1 MKTTWQNPPTLLLI
15 TGLSLAGLSLSLPQI
30 ALSQSPPPSSLPHP
44 ESLIA
49 NFTDDLAEADQLFE
63 QVEQLYDQGKYN
75 EAIPLAERMLRLYQN
90 VHGEDHLDIS
100 YSLNYLG
107 LLYQNQGRYSEAEPF
122 YRQAL
127 EMYKRLLGEE
137 HPDVAASLHNLAALY
152 DSQGRYSDAE
162 PLFRQALQMLK
173 RLLGEEHPDVAI
185 SLNNLANLY
194 SSQGRYSD
202 AEPLYRQALE
212 MRKRLLGEEHPSVAT
227 SLNNL
232 ALLYQSQGRYS
243 EAEPLYLQ
251 ALEMRKRLLGE
262 EHPDVANSLHNLA
275 LLYQNQGRY
284 SEAEPLYRQ
293 ALEMYKR
300 LLGEEHPDVATSL
313 NNLAV
318 LYANL
323 KDIDNTLTF
332 LQQGLNV
339 EEYNL
344 AYNLASGFERQKRD
358 YLQTLFWSTQFAP
371 SFHLHHAPNHPEAA
385 NLALTTIFRRK
396 GRILDVSTNSL
407 QRLRQNITPENQAL
421 LDELSEAYS
430 QLANLIYK
438 TSDNEITLPLDEY
451 RTQLASIEQRVQQ
464 LENQLSRQSEQFRI
478 ESKPVTIE
486 SIQPLIPE
494 DAVLVELVRYEP
506 VNLSDQSYDEPRYAA
521 YIFSSTGEPEAI
533 DLGAAD
539 TIEKKIADFRQLFQ
553 NGTQIPIPLIQQ
565 NARELDKLIMAPIR
579 EKIGNSRHILI
590 APDGALSLIP
600 FEALV
605 DESNRYLVETYSF
618 TYLTS
623 GRDLLRLQNPS
634 PSHDN
639 PVLIADPYFQRPGE
653 LVAENRFIDLAQRTF
668 APLPGTAQEAEAIGQ
683 LLNIT
688 PLTGELATERAV
700 KQVDSP
706 SILHIA
712 THGFFETNPQ
722 SQTGDET
729 INNNPLLLS
738 GLVLAGFRV
747 GGDSGGEDG
756 ILTAQEVS
764 ALDLVGTKLVVL
776 SACDT
781 GLGNINAGE
790 GIYGLRRA
798 LVLAG
803 AESQVM
809 SLWKVS
815 DSATKDLMVKYYQ
828 KLRENQ
834 GRSEA
839 LRQTQLEMLKSGE
852 YQHPYYWAAFIPSG
866 NWTPMER

>member
-1 MKTTWQNPPTLLLI
+1 MNTTWHNPPTFLLI
-15 TGLSLAGLSLSLPQI
+15 TGLSLAGLSLSLPKI

-49 NFTDDLAEADQLFE
+49 NSTDDLAEANQLYQ
-63 QVEQLYDQGKYN
+63 QVEQLYAQGKYN
-75 EAIPLAERMLRLYQN
+75 EAIPLAERILELYQN
-90 VHGEDHLDIS
+90 VHGE
-100 YSLNYLG
+100 
-107 LLYQNQGRYSEAEPF
+107 
-122 YRQAL
+122 
-127 EMYKRLLGEE
+127 E
-137 HPDVAASLHNLAALY
+137 HPD
-152 DSQGRYSDAE
+152 
-162 PLFRQALQMLK
+162 
-173 RLLGEEHPDVAI
+173 
-185 SLNNLANLY
+185 
-194 SSQGRYSD
+194 
-202 AEPLYRQALE
+202 
-212 MRKRLLGEEHPSVAT
+212 VAT

-232 ALLYQSQGRYS
+232 AFLYQSQGRYT
-243 EAEPLYLQ
+243 EAL
-251 ALEMRKRLLGE
+251 
-262 EHPDVANSLHNLA
+262 
-275 LLYQNQGRY
+275 
-284 SEAEPLYRQ
+284 PLYRQ

-313 NNLAV
+313 NNLALLYDNQGRYTEALPLYRQALEMRKRLLGEEHPWVATSLNNLAV

-323 KDIDNTLTF
+323 KDIKNTLIF

-358 YLQTLFWSTQFAP
+358 YLQTMSEKTNFAP
-371 SFHLHHAPNHPEAA
+371 FFHLHHAANNPDAA
-385 NLALTTIFRRK
+385 KLALTTIFRRK

-407 QRLRQNITPENQAL
+407 QRLRQNLTPENQAL

-438 TSDNEITLPLDEY
+438 TSENEIISAPEDY
-451 RTQLASIEQRVQQ
+451 RAQLASVEQRVQQ
-464 LENQLSRQSEQFRI
+464 LENQLSRHSEQFRI
-478 ESKPVTIE
+478 ESKPVTVE
-486 SIQPLIPE
+486 SIQPLIPA

-506 VNLSDQSYDEPRYAA
+506 FNPSDQSYDEPRYAA
-521 YIFSSTGEPEAI
+521 YILSSTGEPEAI

-539 TIEKKIADFRQLFQ
+539 TIEKKISDFRELLQSSSQL
-553 NGTQIPIPLIQQ
+553 PIPEIKQR
-565 NARELDKLIMAPIR
+565 ARALDQAIMAPIR

-623 GRDLLRLQNPS
+623 GRDLLRLQTPFPS
-634 PSHDN
+634 QDN

-653 LVAENRFIDLAQRTF
+653 FVADIRFIDLAKKTF
-668 APLPGTAQEAEAIGQ
+668 PPLPGTAEEAEAIGQ

-688 PLTGELATERAV
+688 PLTGEFATERAV

-722 SQTGDET
+722 SEAGADT
-729 INNNPLLLS
+729 ITNNPLLLS
-738 GLVLAGFRV
+738 GLVLAGYSV
-747 GGDSGGEDG
+747 GGDDGGEDG

-781 GLGNINAGE
+781 GVGTVDAGE

-815 DSATKDLMVKYYQ
+815 DRAMKDLMVKYYQ

-839 LRQTQLEMLKSGE
+839 LRLTQLEMLESGE

-866 NWTPMER
+866 DWTPMER